1 MCTEGGSLCSFM
13 CISVEQLLFNILN
26 SLCRIRCSI
35 VRVDLSLIVFYSGVG
50 AAKNGVWLTEPIF
63 LIFVRGHIQIAHTP
77 PVPPPPPPCSSVAP
91 AHCVAMRCRSL
102 GDSKILTAFNSKK
115 RFFNEFKDLEDLEY
129 WFRIGSPP
137 QKSPESCL
145 IFKHIP
151 LDRRSVYLSP

>member
-1 MCTEGGSLCSFM
+1 VYGRCHIVLLYVHLWISAFVQYTQQFRSVKMQHSACS
-13 CISVEQLLFNILN
+13 SVPN
-26 SLCRIRCSI
+26 C
-35 VRVDLSLIVFYSGVG
+35 FYGGVG

-63 LIFVRGHIQIAHTP
+63 LIFVRVHIQIAHTP

-129 WFRIGSPP
+129 
-137 QKSPESCL
+137 
-145 IFKHIP
+145 
-151 LDRRSVYLSP
+151 